1 MSVIHITGLRH
12 HWVQE
17 PDTDKASALVEEK
30 LRQLPLGTLL
40 LLQLEP
46 NNPVTP
52 AMGEDKGAVA
62 VYDEQ
67 YNRIGYVNKTFRL
80 QLHKHM
86 NEYTLL
92 EARYAG
98 SDGHV
103 TMYANVDDLED
114 MSVTL
119 DGLTR
124 KLPAA
129 SIPPLEYTPEEERLR
144 VMTHSLLKPDLTTLE
159 GAGRYL
165 SLVRSYLPLSAISL
179 CSEDSL
185 LRCQVINNLSEL
197 MKRKEP
203 FDAGQQQEACE
214 LRKQLNATEGDF
226 HRRPDE
232 SLEQLLRRHLDTLR
246 RQASAADERAFFHRF
261 DALYKDGLRAK
272 LDELEVW
279 LKQLPWTT
287 AYDRHNL
294 GRLADG
300 LVIMN
305 LTRRD
310 LYDVCAVLLLLE
322 RDELQQLDGRTNQ
335 PLSDREQAAYNQLE
349 GYVRKGRWQSPAT
362 EENMLQ
368 MMDNVLA
375 LGTMLTK
382 EDEALSDQLWKLLSE
397 RKGNSGRDA
406 VRLTW
411 ANLAGYFLY
420 HGLLKG
426 DTASLSND
434 FFGNREQANN
444 INKGKPGNS
453 TNAAFRAILPLL
465 DRFRPKG

>member
-129 SIPPLEYTPEEERLR
+129 PIPPLEYTPEEERLR
-144 VMTHSLLKPDLTTLE
+144 VMTHSLLKPDLATLD

-226 HRRPDE
+226 HRRPDK

-261 DALYKDGLRAK
+261 DALYKEGLRAK

-322 RDELQQLDGRTNQ
+322 RDELQQLRPADVGQPGRLLPVPWAAEGRHSQPEQRLLRQQGPGQQHQQGQARQFHQRRIQSHPAVARPFPSQGVKYTFFAYPKYGFAWIYGSSTFATN
-335 PLSDREQAAYNQLE
+335 S
-349 GYVRKGRWQSPAT
+349 
-362 EENMLQ
+362 
-368 MMDNVLA
+368 
-375 LGTMLTK
+375 
-382 EDEALSDQLWKLLSE
+382 
-397 RKGNSGRDA
+397 
-406 VRLTW
+406 
-411 ANLAGYFLY
+411 
-420 HGLLKG
+420 
-426 DTASLSND
+426 
-434 FFGNREQANN
+434 
-444 INKGKPGNS
+444 
-453 TNAAFRAILPLL
+453 
-465 DRFRPKG
+465 